1 MYCCRKLVNESLP
14 FQFAERVHFFLF
26 EKLIDAAQMFGYPF
40 VAKLI
45 NLADQSVQEVTIV
58 AHEYQCPVEVHK
70 GLFQDVFGLHV
81 QMVGR
86 LIQYQQVHRLQL
98 LRNLGQSR
106 TFAARQDFD
115 FFHGLFRSAK
125 HESA

>member
-70 GLFQDVFGLHV
+70 GLFRDVFGLHV

-86 LIQYQQVHRLQL
+86 LIQQKQI
-98 LRNLGQSR
+98 GR
-106 TFAARQDFD
+106 THERTSQRDSVSPTARK
-115 FFHGLFRSAK
+115 L
-125 HESA
+125 